1 MKKIEIIP
9 LAKKKS
15 KRRGISQKCIRETIT
30 FPAQIVDGYGGRRV
44 AQRKYVVRNKEYL
57 LRVVYEEKKE
67 AYEVVTA
74 YLTSQIGRYWKEQKD
89 ED

>member
-1 MKKIEIIP
+1 MQ
-9 LAKKKS
+9 KKKS
-15 KRRGISQKCIRETIT
+15 KRRGISQKCTRETINS
-30 FPAQIVDGYGGRRV
+30 PAQIVDGYGGRRV
-44 AQRKYVVRNKEYL
+44 AQRKYMVRNKEYL